1 MPIPALDSF
10 RRVYNPAMNPTSPP
24 ASRAPTEPL
33 SGAVE
38 RVTYHSPESGFC
50 VLRVQVR
57 GQRDLVTLIGSAASV
72 SPGEHLEAEGH
83 WVNDRQH
90 GLQSKATNLRI
101 VPPRSLE
108 GIERYLGSGMVK
120 GIGPHFART
129 LSEHGRQPE
138 LCSPLLHI

>member
-1 MPIPALDSF
+1 MTF
-10 RRVYNPAMNPTSPP
+10 PP
-24 ASRAPTEPL
+24 ASPAPTEPL

-90 GLQSKATNLRI
+90 GLQYKATHLRI
-101 VPPRSLE
+101 VPPRSL
-108 GIERYLGSGMVK
+108 
-120 GIGPHFART
+120 
-129 LSEHGRQPE
+129 
-138 LCSPLLHI
+138 